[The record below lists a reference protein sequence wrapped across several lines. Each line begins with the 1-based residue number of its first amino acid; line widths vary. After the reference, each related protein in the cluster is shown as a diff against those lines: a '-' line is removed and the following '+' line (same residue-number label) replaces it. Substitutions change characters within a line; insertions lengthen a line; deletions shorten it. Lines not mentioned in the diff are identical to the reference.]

1 MQAFLIELVNHFKFG
16 MTGDSSNIKRV
27 LMVAMVRGQ
36 EGKGVRMPLG
46 VRFSPPGED
55 S

>member
-16 MTGDSSNIKRV
+16 MTGDSSIKRV
-27 LMVAMVRGQ
+27 PMVAMVRGQ